1 MGWFERVR
9 KADAAGRVTRADQ
22 RQALAAFDELAV
34 LRSERDRL
42 MRDGLKGS
50 ATIVGIRQNVA
61 TTTLGSWH
69 ELASARRATARPR
82 YVPRDPPGGARAVH
96 GAAYRSR
103 RDGAGARRSDRQ
115 VEGARCHEPVTDY
128 IRRA

>member
-34 LRSERDRL
+34 LRDERDRL
-42 MRDGLKGS
+42 MRDGLQGS
-50 ATIVGIRQNVA
+50 ATIVGIQQNVA

-69 ELASARRATARPR
+69 ELALDVLLPGRDTYRATRRVALELSTAPHIAVGAT
-82 YVPRDPPGGARAVH
+82 VPVRVDPTD
-96 GAAYRSR
+96 RSK
-103 RDGAGARRSDRQ
+103 
-115 VEGARCHEPVTDY
+115 VLVVTNP
-128 IRRA
+128 

>member
-34 LRSERDRL
+34 LRRERDRL

-50 ATIVGIRQNVA
+50 ATIVGIQQNVA

-69 ELASARRATARPR
+69 ELALDVLLPGRDTYRATRRVALELSTAPHIAVGAT
-82 YVPRDPPGGARAVH
+82 VPVRVDPTD
-96 GAAYRSR
+96 RSK
-103 RDGAGARRSDRQ
+103 
-115 VEGARCHEPVTDY
+115 VLVVTNP
-128 IRRA
+128 